1 MPDYI
6 LGNQDL
12 MNAFGN
18 DNSQAFEL
26 FKIKMKGHGERKKKA
41 AETYKTEYKLI
52 QDKENETMIDF
63 VSKYPYLAI
72 DKITVQALSIQETL
86 QYSHLTGDDLDLA
99 LKEQLTVFKRNIA
112 EQLLTGKI
120 KEVDLIDYLSI
131 KESNLLTSEEIGEVT
146 KEG

>member
-1 MPDYI
+1 
-6 LGNQDL
+6 
-12 MNAFGN
+12 
-18 DNSQAFEL
+18 
-26 FKIKMKGHGERKKKA
+26 MKGHGERKKKA

-72 DKITVQALSIQETL
+72 DKITIQALSIQETL

-99 LKEQLTVFKRNIA
+99 LKEQLTIFKRNIA

-120 KEVDLIDYLSI
+120 KEIDLIDYLSI

-146 KEG
+146 KEE